1 MSKAAWG
8 AIAGLGQGIS
18 QYGGLMGA
26 EAIRKKDRQD
36 EIDRQ
41 NSLEEIRRRY
51 QVEDRQELRAY
62 QDVQRDEGRT
72 YMEDQRNEGREYATN
87 QKIKAS
93 TPGNPEYDLAE
104 AQRQMQRKETLADQK
119 EIRAMPYG
127 GGSNG
132 GSGFGIYNPA
142 NFDDETNQAVTTA
155 YQENLDSGM
164 DPRAAIDDAQA
175 RIGVAGNLRSKPSF
189 SGGAI
194 ESSTHEIINNEIRA
208 LKSQDKYGM
217 IQQMLDEEVAS
228 KEELEDKTGPQLL
241 NIYRKH
247 LRENVYPIGLM
258 NQGAPTFNTDPG
270 SSQDNPIDITP
281 GALKPPLGT
290 WVRTPDGTV
299 QQVLR

>member
-119 EIRAMPYG
+119 EIRTIPFG
-127 GGSNG
+127 G
-132 GSGFGIYNPA
+132 GSGFGTYNPS
-142 NFDDETNQAVTTA
+142 NYNDDTNQDIMMAT
-155 YQENLDSGM
+155 QKNLENGM
-164 DPRAAIDDAQA
+164 DKKDAIENAQMTV
-175 RIGVAGNLRSKPSF
+175 GVAGNLRSKPSF